1 MVKPAHEDE
10 RFMAAALRLSRRNLG
25 RTGTN
30 PSVGCVIVNEGM
42 IVGRAV
48 TASGGRPHAEA
59 QALAEAGEKA
69 RGATAY
75 VTLEPCSH
83 HGKTPPC
90 TDALIASG
98 VARVVVAILD
108 PDERVAGR
116 GIVLLREAGIAV
128 DIGVLR
134 EEGERALQAYL
145 MRQCKKRPH
154 VTLKLAVSNDGMIGR
169 RGEGQVRITGAVS
182 RAQVQILRAETDAIL
197 VGIGT
202 ASADD
207 PELTVRMQGLE
218 DRSPVRIVLDRR
230 LELPIESKLV
240 RSAGEVSLIVVAGD
254 AGSPSPRMRVEGE
267 RRADE
272 GQVSGVSLPLTPT
285 LSPVAGRGGDYEA
298 RRDVLV
304 SAGVEILNADNIP
317 DLLAALASRGISSL
331 LVEGGSSAA
340 RAFLDVE
347 LVDRILL
354 FTGPSPIGKGGIP
367 SPFQRRSVPAGF
379 TLQRTARYGDD
390 IFEEYERDI

>member
-48 TASGGRPHAEA
+48 TASGGRPHAET

-240 RSAGEVSLIVVAGD
+240 RSAGEVSLIVVAGN

>member
-48 TASGGRPHAEA
+48 TASGGRPHAET

-169 RGEGQVRITGAVS
+169 SGEGQVRITGAVS

>member
-48 TASGGRPHAEA
+48 TASGGRPHAET

-285 LSPVAGRGGDYEA
+285 LSPVAGRGGRLRSPPGCA
-298 RRDVLV
+298 R
-304 SAGVEILNADNIP
+304 
-317 DLLAALASRGISSL
+317 
-331 LVEGGSSAA
+331 
-340 RAFLDVE
+340 
-347 LVDRILL
+347 
-354 FTGPSPIGKGGIP
+354 IGRCGNP
-367 SPFQRRSVPAGF
+367 
-379 TLQRTARYGDD
+379 
-390 IFEEYERDI
+390 ER

>member
-48 TASGGRPHAEA
+48 TASGGRPHAET

-272 GQVSGVSLPLTPT
+272 GQVSGVSLPLIPT

>member
-48 TASGGRPHAEA
+48 TASGGRPHAET

-207 PELTVRMQGLE
+207 PELTVRIEGLE

-340 RAFLDVE
+340 RAFLDAE

>member
-48 TASGGRPHAEA
+48 TASGGRPHAET